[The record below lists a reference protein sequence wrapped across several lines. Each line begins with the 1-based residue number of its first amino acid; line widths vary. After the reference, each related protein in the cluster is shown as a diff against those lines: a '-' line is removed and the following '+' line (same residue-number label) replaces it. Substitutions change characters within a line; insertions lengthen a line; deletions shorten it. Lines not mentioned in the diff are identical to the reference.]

1 MPYKTVLVHVDQS
14 AQAAARTQFA
24 AQLAI
29 AQQAHLV
36 GAAMTGVS
44 RFVFDHGGFNP
55 ADPVFAHHLEQ
66 LRAYA
71 RTALDAFEKCVAGLG
86 VASVEARLVEDE
98 AAGGMALQA
107 RYADLAVIGQFDPT
121 AALPGLMSNFPET
134 VVLNSGRP
142 VLVMPYATEVS
153 GLPSK
158 VLVAWDGSLT
168 ASRAIAGALP
178 MLAQAGTVDV
188 AVLNADE
195 DADAHGAEPG
205 ADLALY
211 LARHGVKVN
220 VIRRQVDG
228 AIGEALLSMIADLG
242 SELLVMGAYGHTRF
256 REVVLGGVTRTVLQS
271 MTVPVLMAH

>member
-14 AQAAARTQFA
+14 AQAAARTQLA

-29 AQQAHLV
+29 AQHAHLV
-36 GAAMTGVS
+36 GAAMTGIS
-44 RFVFDHGGFNP
+44 RFVFNHGGFNP

-71 RTALDAFEKCVAGLG
+71 RGALDAFEHRVAALG

-121 AALPGLMSNFPET
+121 TAIPGLMSNFPET
-134 VVLNSGRP
+134 VLLNSGRP
-142 VLVMPYATEVS
+142 VLVMPYATEIS
-153 GLPSK
+153 GLPSR

-178 MLAQAGTVDV
+178 MLAQAGSVDV
-188 AVLNADE
+188 AVLNAEDE
-195 DADAHGAEPG
+195 ADAHGADPG
-205 ADLALY
+205 ADIALY
-211 LARHGVKVN
+211 LSRHGVKVN
-220 VIRRQVDG
+220 VIQRRVNG

-242 SELLVMGAYGHTRF
+242 SEMMVMGAYGHTRF